1 MVSQSYE
8 ILRELLD
15 GPTETLPHHRPQ
27 LYHEQIDAEGGRGG
41 GGGGGIRFDVIS
53 VGQPSSSRPCNS
65 VGAEM
70 KFCLDCKFRFP
81 CAPLYV
87 VKNALK
93 SISVSIEA

>member
-1 MVSQSYE
+1 MAPFKHYQTMES
-8 ILRELLD
+8 
-15 GPTETLPHHRPQ
+15 Q
-27 LYHEQIDAEGGRGG
+27 LYHEQIDAEGGTGEV
-41 GGGGGIRFDVIS
+41 GGIRFDVIS